1 MLSMEVLKIKIFIF
15 SLMALDY
22 VENSD
27 ILDIV
32 LELLSA
38 DFHIF
43 ALKPGTP
50 RT

>member
-1 MLSMEVLKIKIFIF
+1 MEILKIKVKIFIF
-15 SLMALDY
+15 SLMALKLFRKKRY
-22 VENSD
+22 PRYY
-27 ILDIV
+27 

-38 DFHIF
+38 DFHIL